1 MSSAE
6 HNFRSPLF
14 QRRGAHLPDFCKE
27 GTLKSLLVP
36 GGLVPL
42 GALLLFNGGF
52 PPLPAAAIN
61 VFYYAVF
68 GMGILLAWRFH
79 SSRVLFGLLSLLLAE
94 RALDFF
100 SGGKLSYTGPGRI
113 AFDAIAFLLPLNLL
127 VLGSRRE
134 RGLNARTSTP
144 VLIAI
149 FVQAVSVAVMCR
161 PGEMSGLFGHILLNP
176 SWFHWA
182 KVPQLGGAAFACA
195 AVFLLVRF
203 LSYGKPLESGFFWAL
218 VATFLSF
225 QSGGVGRIPTGYM
238 GTAGLSL
245 LIAMIE
251 TSYSMAYQDELTAL
265 PARRAF
271 NEAILALK
279 DRYAIAIVDIDHFK
293 KFNDVYGHETGDQV
307 LRLVAGKM
315 ARVTGGGRAYRCGGE
330 EFAILFPGKSAKD
343 VMADLDLLR
352 QAIELSSFWIR
363 GQDRREIPRG
373 VTDRRQP
380 LKSTRRKTT
389 SVSVPS
395 QVSQHE
401 LSVTV
406 SIGVAE
412 PGARNREVDQVIA
425 AADKALYRAKAAGR
439 NRVELAGA
447 SRFRLARKA
456 RQGIA

>member
-1 MSSAE
+1 
-6 HNFRSPLF
+6 
-14 QRRGAHLPDFCKE
+14 
-27 GTLKSLLVP
+27 
-36 GGLVPL
+36 VPL

-52 PPLPAAAIN
+52 PPPPAAAIN

-79 SSRVLFGLLSLLLAE
+79 SSRVLFALLTLLLAE

-100 SGGKLSYTGPGRI
+100 SDGRLSSTGTGRI

-127 VLGSRRE
+127 VFGSRRE
-134 RGLNARTSTP
+134 RGLNTRAITP
-144 VLIAI
+144 VLVAI
-149 FVQAVSVAVMCR
+149 FVQAVLVAVICR
-161 PGEMSGLFGHILLNP
+161 PGETSSGLFGHILLNS
-176 SWFHWA
+176 SWSHWTRI
-182 KVPQLGGAAFACA
+182 PQLGVAAFACA
-195 AVFLLVRF
+195 MVFLFVRF
-203 LSYGKPLESGFFWAL
+203 LSYGKPLESGFLWAL

-271 NEAILALK
+271 NEAILALE

-293 KFNDVYGHETGDQV
+293 KFNDTYGHETGDQV

-352 QAIELSSFWIR
+352 QAIELSSFRIR
-363 GQDRREIPRG
+363 GQDRRETSRG

-380 LKSTRRKTT
+380 LKTMRRKTT
-389 SVSVPS
+389 GISIPL
-395 QVSQHE
+395 QATKHE

-412 PGARNREVDQVIA
+412 PGARNREADQVIA
-425 AADKALYRAKAAGR
+425 AADKALYRAKAGGR

-447 SRFRLARKA
+447 SRLRLARKA
-456 RQGIA
+456 KQGIA